1 MYSIQLYVQYFGKNT
16 VNTVI
21 LDVVQLKYS
30 KKKIVFFFFL
40 FKLQNLGTSC
50 VCVFVC
56 GCVLVTC

>member
-30 KKKIVFFFFL
+30 KKKFVFFFFL
-40 FKLQNLGTSC
+40 NYKTWEPAVS
-50 VCVFVC
+50 
-56 GCVLVTC
+56 VTLSVSVTVSL

>member
-30 KKKIVFFFFL
+30 KKKIVFFSF
-40 FKLQNLGTSC
+40 
-50 VCVFVC
+50 
-56 GCVLVTC
+56 